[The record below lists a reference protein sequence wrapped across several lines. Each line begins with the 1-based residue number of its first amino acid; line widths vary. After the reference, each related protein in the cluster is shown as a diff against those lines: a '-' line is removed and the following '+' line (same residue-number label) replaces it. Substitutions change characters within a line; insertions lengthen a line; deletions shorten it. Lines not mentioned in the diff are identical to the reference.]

1 MEEKQ
6 INKWLRR
13 QFSVVGWALIL
24 YHGLMQILVNGTVLM
39 DSRV

>member
-13 QFSVVGWALIL
+13 RFSAVGWAL
-24 YHGLMQILVNGTVLM
+24 GLSDAEIAQMM
-39 DSRV
+39 D